1 MPLKT
6 YTALLNQSG
15 SGNIIPITSSGDYG
29 VTYYRTDTGS
39 YYFSVAFTTGTSTS
53 VDVQLNSFILSGST
67 YNPLYTDI
75 QIYQIS
81 GSLSESIYNIFTY
94 DITLPQLNSDEQI
107 YQDGTSILSDN
118 KFDYINTGV
127 TYVLQINEVE
137 SYLP

>member
-39 YYFSVAFTTGTSTS
+39 YYFSVASGSS
-53 VDVQLNSFILSGST
+53 VNVQLNSLILSGST

-94 DITLPQLNSDEQI
+94 DITIPPISDNSD
-107 YQDGTSILSDN
+107 GRSTLSDN

-127 TYVLQINEVE
+127 TYTLQINEVE

>member
-1 MPLKT
+1 MPLNT

-39 YYFSVAFTTGTSTS
+39 YYFSVEFIPGSSTS
-53 VDVQLNSFILSGST
+53 VNVQLNSFILSGST
-67 YNPLYTDI
+67 DNPIYTDI
-75 QIYQIS
+75 QLYQIS
-81 GSLSESIYNIFTY
+81 GSISESIYNILTY
-94 DITLPQLNSDEQI
+94 DITLPQFNGDAQI